1 MQLLKGV
8 KVQPSVF
15 FASIIFRIS
24 GLKNDRFIS
33 WSGRDF
39 PGRKKYLTMWN
50 GEHLDWKRKLF
61 QEISTEVLG
70 MRTLSGYF
78 LEVKMVFLNQVH
90 CYPQQKSDSIVI
102 P

>member
-1 MQLLKGV
+1 
-8 KVQPSVF
+8 
-15 FASIIFRIS
+15 
-24 GLKNDRFIS
+24 
-33 WSGRDF
+33 
-39 PGRKKYLTMWN
+39 MWN

-61 QEISTEVLG
+61 QETSTEVLG

-90 CYPQQKSDSIVI
+90 CYPQQKSDFIVI